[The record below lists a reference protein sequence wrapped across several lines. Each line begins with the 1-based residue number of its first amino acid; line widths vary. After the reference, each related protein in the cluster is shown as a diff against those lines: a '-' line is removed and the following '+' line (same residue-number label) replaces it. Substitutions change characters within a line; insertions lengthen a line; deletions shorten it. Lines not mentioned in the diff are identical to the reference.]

1 MPAHAAHASPTAGA
15 RPAEE
20 RARVVGGH
28 APAARVAAVL
38 GPRPGEVAVED
49 VAARHGELALE
60 VERRARLDARRAVG
74 VAGDAVADR
83 LGELL
88 VEPVEGALF
97 ERVASRGLVRPEQAP
112 RRGRAR
118 QGGGPRARGGPR
130 GAGGAGG
137 G

>member
-60 VERRARLDARRAVG
+60 VERRTRLDARRAVG

-88 VEPVEGALF
+88 VEPVEVALDESVARRPLAGA
-97 ERVASRGLVRPEQAP
+97 EE
-112 RRGRAR
+112 AR
-118 QGGGPRARGGPR
+118 PR
-130 GAGGAGG
+130 GH
-137 G
+137 